1 MGCFNTTGFISQL
14 PILGGDEVVCFIAAS
29 KMGRH
34 TTTPVGLYYPSSLVA
49 PYFLPI
55 YGEYNEYG
63 AIENVKETPITKML
77 CKYAE
82 ISDIEELVSTISSSR
97 EGEIERVKLPT
108 KFKILSD
115 EYSIGAFTLLFEYKS
130 VYDEITKEDTYLT
143 PKFNIMYEVI
153 DKYIKFLPKVQKY
166 KILPRLPFNIANDVK
181 VISHF
186 NELEYN
192 EDCPQELIEEFD
204 AIIKECSYN
213 RVGKVF
219 CGDNTMFLFDFLSK
233 EDELTAMVKGKE
245 ELRKFLNLYAIYQ
258 GIPSYFKFS
267 KTAGEQQYELKD
279 FQRIHNVVG
288 KKLKVLIKEEKARE
302 EE

>member
-14 PILGGDEVVCFIAAS
+14 PILGGDEVVCFIASS

-34 TTTPVGLYYPSSLVA
+34 MTTPTGLYYPSSLVA

-63 AIENVKETPITKML
+63 ALENIKETPITKML
-77 CKYAE
+77 CKYAG
-82 ISDIEELVSTISSSR
+82 ISDIEKLVSTISASR
-97 EGEIERVKLPT
+97 KGEIENVKLPT
-108 KFKILSD
+108 KFEILSE
-115 EYSIGAFTLLFEYKS
+115 EYSIGALTLLFEYKS

-143 PKFNIMYEVI
+143 AKFNAMYEVI
-153 DKYIKFLPKVQKY
+153 DKYVKLLSKLEKY
-166 KILPRLPFNIANDVK
+166 KILPKLPFNIASEVT
-181 VISHF
+181 SLF
-186 NELEYN
+186 NELEYDN
-192 EDCPQELIEEFD
+192 DCPQELVEEFD
-204 AIIKECSYN
+204 TLINECRYN

-233 EDELTAMVKGKE
+233 EDELTAMIEGKE
-245 ELRKFLNLYAIYQ
+245 ELRKFLNLYALYQ

-267 KTAGEQQYELKD
+267 KTAGEQQYEFKD
-279 FQRIHNVVG
+279 FQRIYNVVG

-302 EE
+302 EEE